1 MPDGHQ
7 ARQTP
12 AVLASDAER
21 GDVVR
26 ILEQAMAEGRLTP
39 VEAEDRIE
47 AAYGARTMADL
58 EALTDGLPVAFGAS
72 APARRVPQRT
82 VKLMGDVN
90 LGGSLAVDSVLHA
103 TAFFGDVVID
113 LSSATIPPEGV
124 EIRASVGIGDVRVIV
139 PDGATVKMRSFNVL
153 GDRVEA
159 VDPPLPSGPVITVR
173 GRSMVGDI
181 EAYSV
186 SHIPPGRLR
195 RAWERLRGQNP

>member
-1 MPDGHQ
+1 MPERPPSQ
-7 ARQTP
+7 ETP

-26 ILEQAMAEGRLTP
+26 ILEHAMSEGRLTP
-39 VEAEDRIE
+39 VEAEERIE
-47 AAYGARTMADL
+47 TAYAARTMGELAV
-58 EALTDGLPVAFGAS
+58 LTDGLPVSFGS
-72 APARRVPQRT
+72 SGPARQVPQRT
-82 VKLMGDVN
+82 IKLVGDVKL
-90 LGGSLAVDSVLHA
+90 GGALAVGTVLHA

-159 VDPPLPSGPVITVR
+159 VDPPLPSGPVVTVR
-173 GRSMVGDI
+173 GRAMVGDI

-195 RAWERLRGQNP
+195 RAWERLRGQN